1 MLSYSRIKKL
11 NIFVLRKEDITMRL
25 QRQFYLTNDPNE
37 VALLENLENYDGD
50 ILSMS
55 DNEDVVP
62 RKLKPVVDDNINIII
77 HNHLVDFANR
87 QFYIDRESYPSIRDA
102 IADIVDRDNKWDEEF
117 FSDYEKELEE
127 KFQNDWLQL
136 LIEPKGKGAET

>member
-1 MLSYSRIKKL
+1 
-11 NIFVLRKEDITMRL
+11 MRL

-127 KFQNDWLQL
+127 KFQND
-136 LIEPKGKGAET
+136 